1 VKRVGPE
8 FTEDPARDLLSEK
21 IRSRIAPQNS
31 RGVEI
36 GIVNPNGLAPV
47 ALRCNTKTP
56 GTARSSLR
64 ARPAAPVVS
73 RDDFCIDIDAPIAGK
88 RIGPPASADA
98 VEDVIRRL
106 KSKGVRF
113 EHYDL
118 PDTRREGDVHVSGHI
133 KVAWFKDPDGN
144 ILSVVNR

>member
-1 VKRVGPE
+1 VKRVGPG

-21 IRSRIAPQNS
+21 IRSRIAPQNFA
-31 RGVEI
+31 RRRDRV
-36 GIVNPNGLAPV
+36 VNPNGLAPV

-73 RDDFCIDIDAPIAGK
+73 RDDSCIDIDAPIAGK